1 MICFGNKECS
11 VYLSDCKVNNRDVSN
26 YKYGSD
32 KTPKVYNVWDSVIYN
47 SAVYSWCST
56 SYTVSN
62 VKQLVDV
69 RKANYEPNYEYRY
82 LTQKFKDNSSSIW
95 LVNLDGRL
103 QGNNVS
109 AKFKV
114 RPVILLP

>member
-32 KTPKVYNVWDSVIYN
+32 KTPKVYNVGDSVIYN
-47 SAVYSWCST
+47 SAVYSGCSI

-69 RKANYEPNYEYRY
+69 RKANYEYRY
-82 LTQKFKDNSSSIW
+82 LTQEFKDDSSSIW
-95 LVNLDGRL
+95 IVDIYGSFNG
-103 QGNNVS
+103 GGIFYSYV
-109 AKFKV
+109 V
-114 RPVILLP
+114 RPTIVPKSALN